1 MIDTIRFPFLTKTSK
16 SQKGWVVLSG
26 VVSLLWFSSC
36 NSTSSDFPKIEVA
49 NPSDM
54 VRKSET
60 VELEAKQF
68 QSLIDEYGTDQLV
81 IEDLET
87 GKSLISQWIDLDG
100 DKKMDQYLFQTD
112 LEPTA
117 SKQFLLRPLEEGEEQ
132 PESEIKT
139 FSRFVPERTDDYTW
153 ENDKVAFR
161 TFGPD
166 AQRRIEQKLPD
177 GTLSSGIDAW
187 LKRVN
192 YPIIDKWY
200 KENDEKKGAYHQ
212 DTGEGYDPYH
222 VGSSRG
228 IGGTGIWEED
238 SLYTSRNFIS
248 YDRIAVGPIRTV
260 FELKYA
266 PWEANGQMVSET
278 KRISL
283 DLGSNL
289 CRFESSYISEGNL
302 DNVTVGITLHDKKG
316 EVLIM
321 KEDGIMRYYE
331 PIDGSMLGLGVVM
344 DPKNVKEI
352 LDHRVD
358 YRDGSQLLM
367 VAEPNDQSIIYFAGF
382 GWDKSGQFD
391 NSADWDHYLQQFAKK
406 LKFPL
411 KVTVQ

>member
-1 MIDTIRFPFLTKTSK
+1 MIDNVRFPILTKNSK
-16 SQKGWVVLSG
+16 SKKGWMVLTG
-26 VVSLLWFSSC
+26 FVSILCFSSC
-36 NSTSSDFPKIEVA
+36 NSGSNDFTEIEVS
-49 NPSDM
+49 NPSDII
-54 VRKSET
+54 RESAT
-60 VELEAKQF
+60 IELEADKF
-68 QSLIDEYGTDQLV
+68 QTLIDQYGPDKLV
-81 IEDLET
+81 IEDVQT
-87 GKSLISQWIDLDG
+87 GASLVNQWIDLDG
-100 DKKMDQYLFQTD
+100 DEKMDQWLFQTD
-112 LEPTA
+112 LESAET
-117 SKQFLLRPLEEGEEQ
+117 KRFLVRPLKEGEKQ
-132 PESEIKT
+132 PQSEIKT

-166 AQRRIEQKLPD
+166 AQHRIEQKLPD

-228 IGGTGIWEED
+228 IGGVGIWEED
-238 SLYTSRNFIS
+238 SLYTSRNYIS
-248 YDRIAVGPIRTV
+248 YKRIAVGPIRTM

-266 PWEANGQMVSET
+266 PWDANGQMVSET
-278 KRISL
+278 KLICL

-289 CRFESSYISEGNL
+289 CRFESSFISEGNL
-302 DNVTVGITLHDKKG
+302 DNVTVGITLHNKKG

-321 KEDGIMRYYE
+321 EEEGIMRYYE
-331 PIDGSMLGLGVVM
+331 PINDSMLGLGVVM

-352 LDHRVD
+352 LDHRVE

-367 VAEPNDQSIIYFAGF
+367 VAEPKDQSVTYYAGF
-382 GWDKSGQFD
+382 GWDKSGQFA

-406 LKFPL
+406 LKSPL
-411 KVTVQ
+411 KVTIQ

>member
-1 MIDTIRFPFLTKTSK
+1 MIDNISLPFLSKTSK
-16 SQKGWVVLSG
+16 SKKGWMVFSG
-26 VVSLLWFSSC
+26 VVSLLCLSSC
-36 NSTSSDFPKIEVA
+36 NSGSGDFPKIEVS
-49 NPSDM
+49 NPSDLA
-54 VRKSET
+54 RKSAT
-60 VELEAKQF
+60 IELEAGQFEALIKQ
-68 QSLIDEYGTDQLV
+68 YGTDQLV
-81 IEDLET
+81 VEDLET
-87 GKSLISQWIDLDG
+87 GSSLVSQWIDLDG

-112 LEPTA
+112 LEAAETK
-117 SKQFLLRPLEEGEEQ
+117 SFMLRPLAEGEQQ
-132 PESEIKT
+132 PETEIKT

-161 TFGPD
+161 TYGPD

-228 IGGTGIWEED
+228 IGGVGIWAED

-248 YDRIAVGPIRTV
+248 YKRIAVGPIRTM

-278 KRISL
+278 KRVSL

-289 CRFESSYISEGNL
+289 CRFESSFISEGELENI
-302 DNVTVGITLHDKKG
+302 TVGITLHDKKG

-321 KEDGIMRYYE
+321 EEDGIMRYYE
-331 PIDGSMLGLGVVM
+331 PIDGSMLGLGVIM
-344 DPKNVKEI
+344 DPKNVNEI
-352 LDHRVD
+352 LDHRVE
-358 YRDGSQLLM
+358 YKDGSQLLM
-367 VAEPNDQSIIYFAGF
+367 VAKPKDQSVSYFAGF

-391 NSADWDHYLQQFAKK
+391 NSADWDHYLQQFAKA
-406 LKFPL
+406 LKSPL
-411 KVTVQ
+411 KVMVQ